1 MYTSL
6 SHCRKDT
13 SDVIL
18 VSIKKYY
25 HKVDLGHMYYDSAME
40 DKDQSMYFMLCSW
53 SKEPDQVTEFINM
66 LGQGCSWDP

>member
-6 SHCRKDT
+6 SHCRKNT

-40 DKDQSMYFMLCSW
+40 DKDQS
-53 SKEPDQVTEFINM
+53 
-66 LGQGCSWDP
+66 LGAKNQTRLQSSLTCWDRDVPGILKQRP